1 MHAKPSE
8 ENGMYS
14 QYGLLINNTWQT
26 SSDQGTMAVFSPV
39 SEDVIGHIPMAT
51 DDDIA
56 RALRSAAS
64 GFTTW
69 REVPAWNRAK
79 IMRKA
84 SDLIRERVEVIARM
98 MSTETGKPLAEAR
111 GETNA
116 AADQFEWYG
125 EEAKRV
131 YGQTIPGRAVDQR
144 MTVLF
149 QPVGVCLSLSAWNF
163 PALLPAR
170 KIAAALAAG
179 CSVIARPASE
189 APGTCFALVQCLVDA
204 GITPGAVTVLTG
216 PAKNLSEKL
225 IASPIVRKVSLTGSV
240 TVGKSILRQCA
251 DGMKRVSMELG
262 GHAPVIVHHDADPV
276 MAARATAAAK
286 FRNCGQVCI
295 SPSRFYVHESIIEAF
310 QNAFADFAKTLVVG
324 DGLDEKTSMGPMIR
338 ARGLLGAE
346 ELIADALAKKAKLLT
361 GGKRPAH
368 LNKGHFLEPTVL
380 SDVPDDARIMYE
392 EPFAPI
398 APIIRFSNTNEVI
411 ARANALPFGLA
422 GYVFSN
428 DAMLAQSTAE
438 RLETGMVGINE
449 MLIATAEAPFGGMK
463 ESGFG
468 REGGALGI
476 LDYLEPKY
484 IRHKLIAQA
493 S

>member
-1 MHAKPSE
+1 
-8 ENGMYS
+8 MYKNF
-14 QYGLLINNTWQT
+14 GLLIDNTWSN
-26 SSDQGTMAVFSPV
+26 SSDQKTMPVYSPV
-39 SEDVIGHIPMAT
+39 TEDVIGQIPAAS
-51 DDDIA
+51 DQDIA
-56 RALRSAAS
+56 RALASAEA
-64 GFTTW
+64 GFATW
-69 REVPAWNRAK
+69 RDTPAWNRAK
-79 IMRKA
+79 ILRKT
-84 SDLIRERVEVIARM
+84 SDLIRERVEIIARI

-131 YGQTIPGRAVDQR
+131 YGHTIPGRASDQR
-144 MTVLF
+144 MSVLF
-149 QPVGVCLSLSAWNF
+149 QPVGICLSLSAWNF

-204 GITPGAVTVLTG
+204 GLAPGAVTVLTG
-216 PAKNLSEKL
+216 PAQKLSEKL
-225 IASPIVRKVSLTGSV
+225 VASPIVRKVSLTGSV
-240 TVGKSILRQCA
+240 AVGKSILRQCA

-262 GHAPVIVHHDADPV
+262 GHAPVIVHHDADPI

-295 SPSRFYVHESIIEAF
+295 SPSRFFVHESIVDQF
-310 QNAFADFAKTLVVG
+310 QTTFAEFAKSIVVG
-324 DGLDEKTSMGPMIR
+324 NGLDEKTTMGPMIR
-338 ARGLLGAE
+338 ARGLQAAE
-346 ELIADALAKKAKLLT
+346 DLIADALAKKSKLLA

-380 SDVPDDARIMYE
+380 SNVPDDARVMHE

-398 APIIRFSNTNEVI
+398 APISSFADTNEVI

-428 DAMLAQSTAE
+428 NAMLAQSTAE

-484 IRHKLIAQA
+484 IRHKLIAKG